1 MPSLQSLAGFAVL
14 PKMVC
19 IRQAT
24 VEDLLQM
31 QRCNLLCLPE
41 NYQLKVGAAR
51 SSSKRLPMLWPHA
64 EPLPS
69 LHRGAPLAL

>member
-1 MPSLQSLAGFAVL
+1 
-14 PKMVC
+14 MVC

-41 NYQLKVGAAR
+41 NYQLKVRDSGIDMVD
-51 SSSKRLPMLWPHA
+51 SF
-64 EPLPS
+64 
-69 LHRGAPLAL
+69 